1 MSLPS
6 PDPLNQTD
14 EIIAQLGAQI
24 SGLQRSLAERGRAIV
39 EMDGEIRAL
48 KQAAAEYRRQMERE
62 RQLMEQERQFIVA
75 MFVNSVSWR
84 LTVPV
89 RVIGGAFR
97 KAKSF
102 FLRILA
108 ISNEDV
114 PGGPT
119 PVLGPAPDQ
128 ANRMESDK
136 PLPGRLFAD
145 FVSTPRGRTEIVE
158 CAIQDILDRAR
169 EYDAVTDGY
178 VHRGADRVDST
189 KLDVKAIAFYI
200 PHFHPGCPEGAQWSK
215 VVMAVPRYLGQY
227 QPHFPGELGF
237 YDLRLPEVMRQ
248 QIELARQYGIFGFCF
263 LHRWSEGK
271 DRSDLPLSQFLTN
284 AELQMPFCLC
294 WANGGQDELG
304 FLDSIVPALS
314 DRRYILINGK
324 PLLIVEANVLA
335 DAARTAERWR
345 KRAVEMGMPGLYLV
359 TARSFDQTDPREIGF
374 DAIVEYPMHEINLT
388 DLSPKVPLIDP
399 NFSGRVHSYPEMVEK
414 QIRLVEPPFVN
425 FKTVV
430 TGWDNE
436 ARHPGAGFS
445 FTGATPALYGQWLRC
460 SCDVAMSRLPGE
472 RLIFI
477 NAWND
482 WTNGAHLEPDRR
494 YGYAHLHVTAN
505 VLRNYHNDPDARQ
518 LVETTNAAF
527 TRTRNVAII
536 LHCHY
541 EDLIEPLFDRYLSAA
556 ADADLFVTTRPD
568 LSVNGIN
575 IIRRHRPNVFIQ
587 CVENR
592 GRDIRPFLFAL
603 RRVQALGYLLV
614 CKIHTK
620 KASHMGRGLGE
631 QWRQHLIDPLLGSDG
646 SVSRVVRAFSEQS
659 DLGVLAPKGSIMDL
673 RRITAN
679 MYNTIWLNRLLNRMD
694 RPDLIGNYGFQFP
707 AGSMYWFRVAA
718 LAGLDD
724 FVLAEDEFEEECG
737 QTDGT
742 LAHAVERL
750 IALFAEQRGYRMGEI
765 SIDSGSD

>member
-1 MSLPS
+1 M
-6 PDPLNQTD
+6 NQAD

-24 SGLQRSLAERGRAIV
+24 SALQRSLAERGRAIV

-48 KQAAAEYRRQMERE
+48 KQAVADHRRQLEHE
-62 RQLMEQERQFIVA
+62 RQLMERERQFIVA

-84 LTVPV
+84 LTAPV

-97 KAKSF
+97 KVKL
-102 FLRILA
+102 FLFSILSIA
-108 ISNEDV
+108 HKDV

-119 PVLGPAPDQ
+119 PALGPAPEQED
-128 ANRMESDK
+128 RMEPGK
-136 PLPGRLFAD
+136 QLPGRSSAH
-145 FVSTPRGRTEIVE
+145 FVATPGGRPEILE

-169 EYDAVTDGY
+169 EYDAVIDGY
-178 VHRGADRVDST
+178 VHRGADRVDAT
-189 KLDVKAIAFYI
+189 KLDIKAIAFYI
-200 PHFHPGCPEGAQWSK
+200 PHFYPGCPEGDQWSK

-237 YDLRLPEVMRQ
+237 YDLRLADVMRQ
-248 QIELARQYGIFGFCF
+248 QIDLARQYGIFGFCF
-263 LHRWSEGK
+263 LHRWHEGK
-271 DRSDLPLSQFLTN
+271 DGSELPLKQFLSN
-284 AELQMPFCLC
+284 AEVQMPFCIC
-294 WANGGQDELG
+294 WADGGQDDLSY
-304 FLDSIVPALS
+304 LDSIVPALS
-314 DRRYILINGK
+314 DPRYILINGK
-324 PLLIVEANVLA
+324 PLLIVEANVLV
-335 DAARTAERWR
+335 DAARTAQRWR
-345 KRAVEMGMPGLYLV
+345 ERAVAMGMPGLYLV
-359 TARSFDQTDPREIGF
+359 TARSFDHVDPREIGF
-374 DAIVEYPMHEINLT
+374 DAMVEYPMHEINLT
-388 DLSPKVPLIDP
+388 DLGPKVPLIDP
-399 NFSGRVHSYPEMVEK
+399 NFSGRVRSYPEMVEK

-430 TGWDNE
+430 VGWDDE

-445 FTGATPALYGQWLRC
+445 FTGATPAQYGQWLKR

-472 RLIFI
+472 RLVFI

-527 TRTRNVAII
+527 TRTNNVAII

-541 EDLIEPLFDRYLSAA
+541 EDLIEQLFDRYLPAA
-556 ADADLFVTTRPD
+556 ADADLFVTTRLD
-568 LSVNGIN
+568 FSVNGIN
-575 IIRRHRPNVFIQ
+575 TIRRRRPNVFIQ

-603 RRVQALGYLLV
+603 RRVQRLGYLLV

-631 QWRQHLIDPLLGSDG
+631 QWRQDLMDPLLGSDN

-659 DLGVLAPKGSIMDL
+659 DLGLLAPEGSIMDL

-679 MYNTIWLNRLLNRMD
+679 MFNTIWLDRLLNRMD
-694 RPDLIGNYGFQFP
+694 RPDLIGNYAFQFP

-750 IALFAEQRGYRMGEI
+750 VALFAEQRGYRMGEI
-765 SIDSGSD
+765 SIDSGG